1 MAYDFTKFKGKI
13 KESQDWLTKE
23 FTNIR
28 TGRASSA
35 ILDSVRVES
44 YGNMMSLPQV
54 AQVVPEDAQ
63 SIRISPWDKS
73 LTKEIEKSIL
83 AANLGVSVTVDD
95 KGVRVIFPSLTSER
109 REQIMKIAKDKLEE
123 AKKRVRVTRDDLMK
137 EFQVM
142 EKSGGVGKD
151 DVFRYKAEAQK
162 IIDGANKTLDEAYG
176 KKEKEIL
183 S

>member
-44 YGNMMSLPQV
+44 YGDMMSLQQV

-63 SIRISPWDKS
+63 SIRIAPWDKN
-73 LTKEIEKSIL
+73 LTKEIEKAVL

-109 REQIMKIAKDKLEE
+109 REQIMKTAKDKLEE
-123 AKKRVRVTRDDLMK
+123 AKKRVRVVRDDLMK
-137 EFQVM
+137 EFQTL
-142 EKSGGVGKD
+142 EKAGGVGKD
-151 DVFRYKAEAQK
+151 DVFRYKADAQK
-162 IIDGANKTLDEAYG
+162 LIDAMNKTLDEAYG
-176 KKEKEIL
+176 RKEKEIL

>member
-44 YGNMMSLPQV
+44 YGDMMSLQQV

-63 SIRISPWDKS
+63 SIRIAPWDKN
-73 LTKEIEKSIL
+73 LTKEIEKAVL

-109 REQIMKIAKDKLEE
+109 REQIMKTAKDKLEE
-123 AKKRVRVTRDDLMK
+123 AKKRVRVVRDDLMK
-137 EFQVM
+137 EFQTL
-142 EKSGGVGKD
+142 EKAGGVGKD
-151 DVFRYKAEAQK
+151 DVFRYKADAQK
-162 IIDGANKTLDEAYG
+162 LIDAMNKTLDEAYAR
-176 KKEKEIL
+176 KEKEIL